1 MTRINVGIPP
11 KQLCR
16 QHLLAELR
24 EIKRIPNMLPKANLK
39 DLPTKFTLG
48 TGHVRFFYDKGL
60 YTLRRYR
67 SLYNEAQARGYNV
80 TDFLEAWLVYDKPE
94 YKYLLNDWEPT
105 DADRQLIEAR
115 IAERL
120 KTMRP

>member
-1 MTRINVGIPP
+1 MTRINAGIPP

-48 TGHVRFFYDKGL
+48 TGHVRFFYDKGK
-60 YTLRRYR
+60 YTLTRYLQ
-67 SLYNEAQARGYNV
+67 LYHEAKFRGYNV
-80 TDFLEAWLVYDKPE
+80 TDFSEAWKIYE
-94 YKYLLNDWEPT
+94 QYLKLFNDWLPGAKDIVMINE
-105 DADRQLIEAR
+105 R
-115 IAERL
+115 IVERL
-120 KTMRP
+120 KTMKQ

>member
-1 MTRINVGIPP
+1 MTRINAGIPP

-48 TGHVRFFYDKGL
+48 TGHVRFFYDKGMYTFLRYVAL
-60 YTLRRYR
+60 YD
-67 SLYNEAQARGYNV
+67 EAISRGYNV
-80 TDFLEAWLVYDKPE
+80 TCFADAWKIYDN
-94 YKYLLNDWEPT
+94 YLHLFKDWTPT
-105 DADRQLIEAR
+105 VADRKLIEDR

-120 KTMRP
+120 KTMKP

>member
-1 MTRINVGIPP
+1 MTRINAGVPP

-16 QHLLAELR
+16 KHLLAELR
-24 EIKRIPNMLPKANLK
+24 EIKRIPNSLPKANLK
-39 DLPTKFTLG
+39 NLPTKFCLG

-60 YTLRRYR
+60 YTFISYLQ
-67 SLYNEAQARGYNV
+67 LYEEAQTRGYNV
-80 TDFLEAWLVYDKPE
+80 TDFSEAWNAYDNYPK
-94 YKYLLNDWEPT
+94 LFNNWVPT

-120 KTMRP
+120 KTMKP